1 MPPMEKVIDRIERL
15 LIVRGVDKR
24 KQKRKLSE
32 VCGISYEGVRQW
44 WTTTNDISND
54 HIAAIAKHWKASA
67 HWLITGDGGIDIDG
81 ANITPYTV
89 GENIGKYLVDRPVR
103 IEAMKQAG
111 VPEVTTASE
120 FVEYNRSKLE
130 QLSEA
135 ELMKLIG
142 QISELATKTKE

>member
-1 MPPMEKVIDRIERL
+1 MDKVIDRIERL
-15 LIVRGVDKR
+15 LVVRGVDKR
-24 KQKRKLSE
+24 KQKRKLSD

-67 HWLITGDGGIDIDG
+67 HWLITGEGEIDIETT
-81 ANITPYTV
+81 NNV
-89 GENIGKYLVDRPVR
+89 RENVARYASDHPDR
-103 IEAMKQAG
+103 IEAMKQVG
-111 VPEVTTASE
+111 VPEATTASE
-120 FVEYNRSKLE
+120 FIEYNRSKLE